1 VSLKTSNNLRKLRL
15 TLLML
20 WVIVLTSCGDLKGYH
35 SIDPACV
42 DNSADPQGDCPV
54 TTISLAP
61 ANVTLQTFGSVLL
74 SGTVSGYTAQQTVTW
89 RVLGPPVTQG
99 LDCAYTQSIDATF
112 ANCPYGYVIY
122 SASQPPYNAIYY
134 APGTPG
140 TYQVGM
146 QVYPADGNGIT
157 AFATIT
163 VK

>member
-1 VSLKTSNNLRKLRL
+1 MEASNNRAGLQLA
-15 TLLML
+15 LLL
-20 WVIVLTSCGDLKGYH
+20 PLAIILTSCGNPNSIH
-35 SIDPACV
+35 SSDPACA
-42 DNSADPQGDCPV
+42 NGSADAGTECPV

-61 ANVTLQTFGSVLL
+61 PSVTLQTFASVVLM
-74 SGTVSGYTAQQTVTW
+74 GTVSGYTTQQTVTW

-99 LDCAYTQSIDATF
+99 LDCAYTRSADATY
-112 ANCPYGYVIY
+112 ANCPYGFVIY

-140 TYQVGM
+140 TYQVAM

-157 AFATIT
+157 VFTTVT

>member
-1 VSLKTSNNLRKLRL
+1 MRTTKNLRRLRCL
-15 TLLML
+15 TLLMPL
-20 WVIVLTSCGDLKGYH
+20 AVILTSCGDVKGYH
-35 SIDPACV
+35 SLDPACAN
-42 DNSADPQGDCPV
+42 NSADTQDNCPV
-54 TTISLAP
+54 TTIALAP
-61 ANVTLQTFGSVLL
+61 ANATLQTFGSVLL

-99 LDCAYTQSIDATF
+99 LDCAYTQSTNATF

-157 AFATIT
+157 AFVTIT
-163 VK
+163 VN